1 MESYARWTTKK
12 ELINLLTKVNPKEK
26 IKNSGIV
33 MDYDSDNLYLDTTDA
48 STLVIG
54 GQASGK
60 SQTISLPLIKS
71 TCLAEESIIINDVG
85 GFFYEN
91 TSKEFINNNYDVK
104 VINFSDVTKTNYYNP
119 LALPYLLYKEGNK
132 DKALELIENLSYY
145 IFKDEENTDSFWI
158 NSSRDY
164 FTGIVLYLFENAKE
178 EEINLSS
185 VYSLSLSLNEN
196 KKLIEEINSLDK
208 LNSIYIYL
216 TNIISAPK
224 ETKGGIVATFTQ
236 NLTQYIAKE
245 NLSNML
251 SSNDIDLTSITKN
264 KTAIYIINKT
274 EQLANNLASLLIN
287 QLIEAT
293 IIYGKKER
301 RLNILLDEF
310 NNLAPICNLSN
321 LINYTRSLNM
331 RFTILLNSYIELKN
345 KYGKEES
352 ELIKYSCSNIIY
364 LLAKDDYT
372 LEEISKL
379 CGNQNSKSALI
390 TKEELK
396 TLKLFEAIILK
407 TRVMPIKTKLKPDY
421 LINWNIDFSEN
432 KDYPQTILKEKNV
445 YTYE

>member
-26 IKNSGIV
+26 IKNSGIE

-48 STLVIG
+48 PTLVIG

-119 LALPYLLYKEGNK
+119 LALPYLLYKEANK

-145 IFKDEENTDSFWI
+145 IFKDEENTDSFWK

-178 EEINLSS
+178 KEINLSS

-196 KKLIEEINSLDK
+196 QKLIEEINSLDK

>member
-1 MESYARWTTKK
+1 MESYARWTTKE
-12 ELINLLTKVNPKEK
+12 ELINLLTKVNPKEE
-26 IKNSGIV
+26 IKTSGIA

-48 STLVIG
+48 ATLVIG

-60 SQTISLPLIKS
+60 TQAISLPLIKS
-71 TCLAEESIIINDVG
+71 TCKAGESIIINDVG
-85 GFFYEN
+85 GNFYKN

-104 VINFSDVTKTNYYNP
+104 VINFSDATKTNYYNP
-119 LALPYLLYKEGNK
+119 LTLPYLLYKEGNK
-132 DKALELIENLSYY
+132 DKALELTKNLSYY
-145 IFKDEENTDSFWI
+145 IFRDEEDADAFWI

-164 FTGIVLYLFENAKE
+164 FTGIILYLFEKAKE

-185 VYSLSLSLNEN
+185 VYSLSISLNEN
-196 KKLIEEINSLDK
+196 KKLLEEINSLDK
-208 LNSIYIYL
+208 TNSIYIYL
-216 TNIISAPK
+216 TNIINAPK

-236 NLTQYIAKE
+236 HLTQYIAKE

-264 KTAIYIINKT
+264 KTAIYIINKP
-274 EQLANNLASLLIN
+274 EQLSNTLASLLIN

-310 NNLAPICNLSN
+310 NNLVPICNLSN
-321 LINYTRSLNM
+321 LINYTRSLNI

-345 KYGKEES
+345 KYGEEES

-379 CGNQNSKSALI
+379 CGNQSSKLALI
-390 TKEELK
+390 TKEELR
-396 TLKLFEAIILK
+396 TLKMFEAIILK

-421 LINWNIDFSEN
+421 LIEWNSDFSEN
-432 KDYPQTILKEKNV
+432 KDYPHTILKEKNI